1 MLSIAATKIQG
12 ASAVQFHL
20 DSFRAGD
27 PDLSEPNPAPAML
40 ADADAL
46 PAEVDVLI
54 VGCGPAGLTLA
65 AQLAAFPDIKT
76 RIVEQK
82 SGPLQMGQADGVACR
97 SMEMFEAFGIRERV
111 EREAYWVNETA
122 FWKPA
127 PSGDIT
133 RHGVVQDVEDGLS
146 PYPHVILNQARV
158 HDFLLDVMA
167 RSPNRLT
174 PNYARR
180 FLGLDIG
187 ADAATVRIA
196 RTDEAH
202 GGEVETVRARYV
214 VGCDGARSAVREA
227 LGLKLA
233 GDFANQAWGVM
244 DVLALTDFPDIRKKC
259 VIQSEREGNI
269 ILIPREGG
277 YLVRIYVEMDKLA
290 EGERGGKRAITL
302 EDVIGAAQRVLRPYK
317 FEAKEVAWW
326 SVYEVGQRLTDH
338 FDDAADGRIPRVF
351 IAGDAC
357 HTHSA
362 KAGQGMNV
370 SMQDGFNLGWK
381 LAAVLRGR
389 APAALL
395 ATYSAERRAIAQ
407 KLIDFDREWSSMMAA
422 PLKSPQ
428 TPNGVDPAELQAYF
442 VQHGRYTAG
451 VMTRY
456 APSVLTGTGAHQ
468 ALAKGFVVGT
478 RFHSAPVVRLADA
491 KALELGEVLKADG
504 RFRLIAFAGRGDPA
518 APASKLRAL
527 CEFLARADAS
537 PLRRHTPPGR
547 DIDCVID
554 LRAVFAQDKR
564 EVRLETMPELL
575 LPAKGRLGLR
585 DYEKMFCADPKADIF
600 DRCGVDREQ
609 GALIVV
615 RPDQHVAEVLP
626 LDAYEALAAY
636 FAGVMTDAA

>member
-1 MLSIAATKIQG
+1 M
-12 ASAVQFHL
+12 QFHL

-27 PDLSEPNPAPAML
+27 PDLSDPNSAPGML
-40 ADADAL
+40 ADTDAL

-65 AQLAAFPDIKT
+65 AQLAAFPDIRT

-82 SGPLQMGQADGVACR
+82 PGPLQLGQADGVACR

-133 RHGVVQDVEDGLS
+133 RHGVVRDVEEGLS

-187 ADAATVRIA
+187 ADFVTA
-196 RTDEAH
+196 RLDHKGA
-202 GGEVETVRARYV
+202 VETVRARYV

-227 LGLKLA
+227 LGFKLQ

-244 DVLALTDFPDIRKKC
+244 DVLAVTDFPDIRKKC

-277 YLVRIYVEMDKLA
+277 YLVRIYVEMDA
-290 EGERGGKRAITL
+290 FTGRGARAVTL
-302 EDVIGAAQRVLRPYK
+302 DDVIGAAQRVLRPYK
-317 FEAKEVAWW
+317 FEVKETAWW

-338 FDDAADGRIPRVF
+338 FDDASGARDPRVF

-456 APSVLTGTGAHQ
+456 APSALTGAGAHQ
-468 ALAKGFVVGT
+468 ALATGFVVGT

-518 APASKLRAL
+518 AKLRGL
-527 CEFLARADAS
+527 CAFLAEAEDS
-537 PLRRHTPPGR
+537 PLRRHTPKGA
-547 DIDCVID
+547 DIDSVID
-554 LRAVFAQDKR
+554 LRAVFPQGHR
-564 EVRLETMPELL
+564 ELRLEAMPPLL

-600 DRCGVDREQ
+600 DLRGVDRDQ

-615 RPDQHVAEVLP
+615 RPDQHVGEVLP
-626 LDAYEALAAY
+626 LDAYDALAAY
-636 FAGVMTDAA
+636 FAGFMTAA

>member
-1 MLSIAATKIQG
+1 M
-12 ASAVQFHL
+12 QFHL

-27 PDLSEPNPAPAML
+27 PDLSEPNRAPEML
-40 ADADAL
+40 ADTDAL

-82 SGPLQMGQADGVACR
+82 PGPLQLGQADGVACR

-127 PSGDIT
+127 ASGAIT
-133 RHGVVQDVEDGLS
+133 RHGVVRDVEEGLS

-174 PNYARR
+174 PNYSRR

-187 ADAATVRIA
+187 PDAVTA
-196 RTDEAH
+196 RLARLDEAH
-202 GGEVETVRARYV
+202 EGEIETVRARYV

-227 LGLKLA
+227 LGFRLE

-244 DVLALTDFPDIRKKC
+244 DVLAVTDFPDIRKKC

-277 YLVRIYVEMDKLA
+277 YLVRIYVEMDKFA
-290 EGERGGKRAITL
+290 ERASKRAITRD
-302 EDVIGAAQRVLRPYK
+302 DVVGAAQRVLRPYK
-317 FEAKEVAWW
+317 FEVKETAWW

-338 FDDAADGRIPRVF
+338 FDDASPLPAGTRDPRVF

-389 APAALL
+389 APASLL
-395 ATYSAERRAIAQ
+395 TTYSAERRAIAQ

-428 TPNGVDPAELQAYF
+428 TPHGVDPVALQAYF

-456 APSVLTGTGAHQ
+456 APSALTGAGAHQ

-518 APASKLRAL
+518 AKLGAL
-527 CEFLARADAS
+527 CAFLAGAEAS
-537 PLRRHTPPGR
+537 PLRRHTPKGA
-547 DIDCVID
+547 DIDSVID
-554 LRAVFAQDKR
+554 LRAVFPQGHR
-564 EVRLETMPELL
+564 ELRLEAMPELL

-600 DRCGVDREQ
+600 DLRGVDRDQ
-609 GALIVV
+609 GALIVL
-615 RPDQHVAEVLP
+615 RPDQHVGEVLP
-626 LDAYEALAAY
+626 LDAHAALAAY
-636 FAGVMTDAA
+636 FAGFLTQA

>member
-1 MLSIAATKIQG
+1 M
-12 ASAVQFHL
+12 QFHL
-20 DSFRAGD
+20 DRFRAGD
-27 PDLSEPNPAPAML
+27 PDLSEPNPAAQML
-40 ADADAL
+40 ADTDAL

-82 SGPLQMGQADGVACR
+82 PGPLRLGQADGVACR

-122 FWKPA
+122 FWKPG
-127 PSGDIT
+127 PGGDIT

-174 PNYARR
+174 PNYSRR

-187 ADAATVRIA
+187 AEAVTARIA

-202 GGEVETVRARYV
+202 DGEIETVRARYV

-244 DVLALTDFPDIRKKC
+244 DVLAVTDFPDIRKKC

-277 YLVRIYVEMDKLA
+277 YLVRIYVEMDRLP
-290 EGERGGKRAITL
+290 ERGAARAVTL
-302 EDVIGAAQRVLRPYK
+302 EDVVGAAQRVLRPHK
-317 FEAKEVAWW
+317 FEVKEVAWW

-338 FDDAADGRIPRVF
+338 FDDASDGRDPRVF

-370 SMQDGFNLGWK
+370 SMQDAFNLGWK

-428 TPNGVDPAELQAYF
+428 TPDGVDPAELQAYF

-456 APSVLTGTGAHQ
+456 APSALTGAGAHQ

-478 RFHSAPVVRLADA
+478 RFHSAPVLRLADA

-504 RFRLIAFAGRGDPA
+504 RFRLIAFAGRGDPS
-518 APASKLRAL
+518 APSSKLRAL
-527 CEFLARADAS
+527 CEFLARAEAS
-537 PLRRHTPPGR
+537 PLRRHTPKGA
-547 DIDCVID
+547 DADSVID
-554 LRAVFAQDKR
+554 LRAVFAQGHR
-564 EVRLETMPELL
+564 ELRLEATPDLL

-585 DYEKMFCADPKADIF
+585 DYEKMFCANPKADIF
-600 DRCGVDREQ
+600 DLRGVDRDQ
-609 GALIVV
+609 GALVVV

-626 LDAYEALAAY
+626 LDAYDALAAY
-636 FAGVMTDAA
+636 FAGFMTAA

>member
-1 MLSIAATKIQG
+1 M
-12 ASAVQFHL
+12 QFHL
-20 DSFRAGD
+20 DSFRVGD
-27 PDLSEPNPAPAML
+27 PDLGAPNAAADML
-40 ADADAL
+40 ANTDAL

-76 RIVEQK
+76 RIIEQK
-82 SGPLQMGQADGVACR
+82 PGPLQLGQADGVACR

-122 FWKPA
+122 FWKPG
-127 PSGDIT
+127 PGGDIT
-133 RHGVVQDVEDGLS
+133 RHGLIQDVEDGLS
-146 PYPHVILNQARV
+146 PYPHVILNQARI
-158 HDFLLDVMA
+158 HDFLLDAMA

-174 PNYARR
+174 PNYGRR
-180 FLGLDIG
+180 FLGLAIG
-187 ADAATVRIA
+187 AEAVTARIA
-196 RTDEAH
+196 RIDAAH
-202 GGEVETVRARYV
+202 KGEIETVRARYL

-227 LGLKLA
+227 LGFKPV

-244 DVLALTDFPDIRKKC
+244 DVLAVTDFPDIRKKC

-277 YLVRIYVEMDKLA
+277 YLVRIYVEMDPLA
-290 EGERGGKRAITL
+290 EDEPGGKPAITL
-302 EDVIGAAQRVLRPYK
+302 DDVVGAAQRVLRPYK
-317 FEAKEVAWW
+317 FEVKEVAWW

-338 FDDAADGRIPRVF
+338 FDDASPEAARGRVPRVF

-381 LAAVLRGR
+381 LAAVLGGR
-389 APAALL
+389 SPAALL
-395 ATYSAERRAIAQ
+395 SSYSAERRAIAET
-407 KLIDFDREWSSMMAA
+407 LIAFDRQWSSMMAA

-451 VMTRY
+451 VVTRY
-456 APSVLTGTGAHQ
+456 APSALTGGATHQ
-468 ALAKGFVVGT
+468 ALATGLIVGS

-491 KALELGEVLKADG
+491 KALELGEILRADG
-504 RFRLIAFAGRGDPA
+504 RFRLIAFAGRGDAA
-518 APASKLRAL
+518 APASKLGAL
-527 CEFLARADAS
+527 CQFLARAAAS
-537 PLRRHTPPGR
+537 PLSRHTPRGQ
-547 DIDCVID
+547 DVDSVID
-554 LRAVFAQDKR
+554 FRAVFQQPHR
-564 EVRLETMPELL
+564 ELRLEAMPALL

-585 DYEKMFCADPKADIF
+585 DYEKMFCADPRADIF
-600 DRCGVDREQ
+600 DRRGIDREH
-609 GALIVV
+609 GALLIV
-615 RPDQHVAEVLP
+615 RPDQHIGALLP

-636 FAGVMTDAA
+636 FAGFMTDAA

>member
-1 MLSIAATKIQG
+1 
-12 ASAVQFHL
+12 VQFHL
-20 DSFRAGD
+20 DRFRAGD
-27 PDLSEPNPAPAML
+27 PDLAEPNPAPGMR
-40 ADADAL
+40 ADTDAP

-82 SGPLQMGQADGVACR
+82 PGPLQLGQADGVACR

-122 FWKPA
+122 FWKPD
-127 PSGDIT
+127 PSGDIA
-133 RHGVVQDVEDGLS
+133 RHGVVQDVEEGLS
-146 PYPHVILNQARV
+146 PYPHVILNQARI

-174 PNYARR
+174 PNYSRR
-180 FLGLDIG
+180 FLGLDV
-187 ADAATVRIA
+187 AEDAVTA
-196 RTDEAH
+196 RLDH
-202 GGEVETVRARYV
+202 KGEVETVRARYV

-244 DVLALTDFPDIRKKC
+244 DALAVTDFPDIRKKC

-277 YLVRIYVEMDKLA
+277 YLVRIYVEMDRLP
-290 EGERGGKRAITL
+290 ERGAAGAVKL
-302 EDVIGAAQRVLRPYK
+302 EDVVGAAQRVLRPYK
-317 FEAKEVAWW
+317 FEVKEVAWW

-338 FDDAADGRIPRVF
+338 FDDASGERDPRVF

-389 APAALL
+389 APASLL
-395 ATYSAERRAIAQ
+395 STYSAERRAIAQ

-428 TPNGVDPAELQAYF
+428 TPHGVDPAELQAYF

-456 APSVLTGTGAHQ
+456 APSRLTGAGAHQ
-468 ALAKGFVVGT
+468 ALATGFLVGT

-491 KALELGEVLKADG
+491 KAMELGEVLKADG
-504 RFRLIAFAGRGDPA
+504 RFRLVAFAGRGDPGW
-518 APASKLRAL
+518 KLDAL
-527 CEFLARADAS
+527 CEFLARAEAS
-537 PLRRHTPPGR
+537 PLRRHTPKGA
-547 DIDCVID
+547 DVDSVID
-554 LRAVFAQDKR
+554 LRAVFPQNHRDL
-564 EVRLETMPELL
+564 RLESMPSLL
-575 LPAKGRLGLR
+575 LPAKGKLGLR
-585 DYEKMFCADPKADIF
+585 DYEKMFCASPKADIF
-600 DRCGVDREQ
+600 ELRGVDRDQ

-636 FAGVMTDAA
+636 FAGFMTAA